1 MADSQ
6 DSLPAEGAQLK
17 TCSRCGE
24 NKLETVEHFTPRKRS
39 KNGLSRWCKPCEA
52 AYAREWRANNPDKAR
67 AAAKRRYEK
76 DPEKHKAAQVR
87 FRERHPERRREIY
100 RRHVERQGPKHRLRL
115 AVGAYTATLLRNAG
129 QSKKGSSWEAI
140 LGYSSAELA
149 AHIERQFTK
158 GMSWDNYGEWHLDH
172 IVPVSAFAFSAPDD
186 PEFLA
191 CWALTNLRPMWA
203 AENMSKGGKRVYL
216 I

>member
-1 MADSQ
+1 MANEPNTLCVGS
-6 DSLPAEGAQLK
+6 AQSK

-24 NKLETVEHFTPRKRS
+24 EKPETVEFFPPRKRYR
-39 KNGLSRWCKPCEA
+39 NGLNSWCYPCVA
-52 AYAREWRANNPDKAR
+52 ASAREWRASNPDKAR

-100 RRHVERQGPKHRLRL
+100 RKHVERQGPKHRLRL
-115 AVGAYTATLLRNAG
+115 AVSAYIATLLRNAG
-129 QSKKGSSWEAI
+129 QSKRGSSWEAI

-158 GMSWDNYGEWHLDH
+158 GMSWNNYGEWHLDH

-203 AENMSKGGKRVYL
+203 AENMSKGGKRIYL